1 VPLRS
6 RGALPLLLIPLLV
19 AIWARPAGADLVRYR
34 IDLAQSALTFKAT
47 SRVVNADGRF
57 HRFGGEVSMDPRDP
71 TSARISLT
79 IEAASIDTAN
89 TKRDNHLRSPDFFW
103 AERHPIVTFESL
115 RAPRA
120 EGGLAI
126 VGQLT
131 IRGVTREITVPTTV
145 SVTADS
151 FEAQGEFEL
160 KRSDYEMNYQ
170 SLLNPVGDVVH
181 VKFVF
186 RGRRNGS

>member
-1 VPLRS
+1 VPLRP
-6 RGALPLLLIPLLV
+6 RGVLPLLLIPLLV
-19 AIWARPAGADLVRYR
+19 AIWADPAGADLVRYR

-57 HRFGGEVSMDPRDP
+57 HRFGGEVSVDPQDP